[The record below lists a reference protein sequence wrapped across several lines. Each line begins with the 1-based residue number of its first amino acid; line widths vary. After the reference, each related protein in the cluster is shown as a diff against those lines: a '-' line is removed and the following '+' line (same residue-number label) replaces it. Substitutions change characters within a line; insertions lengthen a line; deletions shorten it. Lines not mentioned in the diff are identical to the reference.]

1 MAASLTII
9 DQIEKTVDGDYEEWQ
24 IGLTDDSASRKAE
37 LGNPLSWLQWQAE
50 SFQEAQKVLDHFFKK
65 GMGNAGSIKKSG
77 DVVYIL
83 LLDKPR
89 LKAMTFVF

>member
-9 DQIEKTVDGDYEEWQ
+9 DQIEKTVDGEYEEWQ
-24 IGLTDDSASRKAE
+24 IGLTDDSPSRKAE

-50 SFQEAQKVLDHFFKK
+50 SFQEAQKVLNHFLEK
-65 GMGNAGSIKKSG
+65 GMGNAGSIKKIG

-83 LLDKPR
+83 LIDKPR
-89 LKAMTFVF
+89 LQAMTFVF

>member
-9 DQIEKTVDGDYEEWQ
+9 DQIEKAVDGDYEDWQ

-50 SFQEAQKVLDHFFKK
+50 TFQDAQKVLDHFFKK
-65 GMGNAGSIKKSG
+65 GMGNAGSIKKIG
-77 DVVYIL
+77 DVIYIL
-83 LLDKPR
+83 LMDKPR
-89 LKAMTFVF
+89 VKAMTYVF